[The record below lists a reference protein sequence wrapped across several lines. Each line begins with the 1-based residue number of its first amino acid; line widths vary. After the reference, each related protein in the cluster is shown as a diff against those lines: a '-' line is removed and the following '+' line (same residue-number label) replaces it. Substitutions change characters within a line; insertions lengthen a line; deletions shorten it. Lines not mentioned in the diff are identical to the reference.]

1 MLALVG
7 LIYVGDSSGTVDVG
21 DNVLE
26 SVPGWF
32 ICAVNP
38 GAVTV
43 CCFYLSA
50 AVHAFA
56 EACGEFDGDT
66 GVPKWRK
73 IFAMVIVRSYN
84 VIAKVKDSLRR
95 KPGLCVIVCL
105 WLAHGAV
112 SWWFLVLDFG
122 DIFLMCGD
130 EDEAS
135 IAATIGGCANSQALA
150 TNSQALYVA
159 LVVSNVALATGFV
172 MKTVRACMMRQGRPT
187 IVDAPVHSSEIVDS
201 VPRRSCDKSGCSVLS
216 SLLVGWGVGY
226 WITSVL
232 MGDSA
237 YSEGW
242 DCIPFA
248 VEVVGYITIPW
259 FFFAVIFLMA
269 DANFLGTKF
278 ESFINH
284 TARILRDKRGVWFWI
299 LATVIRD
306 VLSIWVYMW
315 VVLVPCLN
323 NI

>member
-7 LIYVGDSSGTVDVG
+7 LIYVGDPSVTVDGG
-21 DNVLE
+21 DENILE
-26 SVPGWF
+26 NVPGWF
-32 ICAVNP
+32 ISAVNP

-50 AVHAFA
+50 AVRAFA
-56 EACGEFDGDT
+56 EACGESDGDD

-84 VIAKVKDSLRR
+84 VIAKVKDSLRE

-112 SWWFLVLDFG
+112 SWWFVMLEFG
-122 DIFLMCGD
+122 GIFLMC
-130 EDEAS
+130 EDSYVAS
-135 IAATIGGCANSQALA
+135 IAATTGSSANSH
-150 TNSQALYVA
+150 ALYVA

-172 MKTVRACMMRQGRPT
+172 MKTVCACVMRQGPPT
-187 IVDAPVHSSEIVDS
+187 IIDAPVHSSEIVDS
-201 VPRRSCDKSGCSVLS
+201 MPRRSCGKSGCSVLP
-216 SLLVGWGVGY
+216 SLLFGWGVGY

-237 YSEGW
+237 NSRGW
-242 DCIPFA
+242 DHIPFA
-248 VEVVGYITIPW
+248 VEVVGCITIPW

-278 ESFINH
+278 EPFINH
-284 TARILRDKRGVWFWI
+284 TASILRDKRGVWFWI

-323 NI
+323 LI